1 MPGDPVHG
9 KGVRPRNGSCAE
21 RGKFA
26 PEGLTV
32 ASLTLNESTATCQK
46 WRGEL
51 SKLGPSCG
59 KMAAQAL
66 LTGLGRRR
74 MLSAGC
80 SKICWFG
87 QDTRWNRA
95 RICTPPCRKRLQQ
108 GAAGACGEQ
117 YDQRS
122 EELTYELQT

>member
-21 RGKFA
+21 RGKCA
-26 PEGLTV
+26 PDELTV

-66 LTGLGRRR
+66 LPGLGRRR
-74 MLSAGC
+74 VL
-80 SKICWFG
+80 
-87 QDTRWNRA
+87 
-95 RICTPPCRKRLQQ
+95 
-108 GAAGACGEQ
+108 
-117 YDQRS
+117 RS
-122 EELTYELQT
+122 EEHTSELLSLMRISYAVSCLKKKKI